1 MDSSNILIYSDVT
14 QSQQAMIASSFEK
27 NYEECCVPSNV
38 VSDKLVKLEGREFFL
53 KLFLPPQCWF
63 NMI

>member
-1 MDSSNILIYSDVT
+1 
-14 QSQQAMIASSFEK
+14 MIASNFEK